1 MWHWRPPNKNYNQSV
16 KIFGAKL
23 HMLYFEKYH
32 AAGHIEIFTLRRLN
46 CCFFVF
52 FLFFL
57 ISKVCRSKYF
67 FFLNQ
72 ILFLSSTINIPINF
86 SNTSFFVY
94 FLIFARGWISSSAS
108 MSISWG
114 IFPSHFLGLNFK
126 QTDDNSID
134 SYFNAACGNIE
145 ICYHYT
151 WLLCGGSC
159 FLTTTYSS
167 FSRTER
173 SFCFSA
179 EFSNVFFF
187 KSVWI
192 KKGKSLLRVFFF
204 SKM

>member
-1 MWHWRPPNKNYNQSV
+1 MSLQ
-16 KIFGAKL
+16 
-23 HMLYFEKYH
+23 M
-32 AAGHIEIFTLRRLN
+32 
-46 CCFFVF
+46 
-52 FLFFL
+52 
-57 ISKVCRSKYF
+57 F
-67 FFLNQ
+67 FFFKPN
-72 ILFLSSTINIPINF
+72 FVLSSTTNIPINF

-114 IFPSHFLGLNFK
+114 IFHSHFLGLNFK

-179 EFSNVFFF
+179 EFSNIFFL
-187 KSVWI
+187 KICVD
-192 KKGKSLLRVFFF
+192 KKKESLLRLRFFF
-204 SKM
+204 SLRCKTIFIVA